1 MANLSP
7 ITFIKLFIIF
17 NTSSDFFFQSEA
29 CTNYSFHAYFFFFFV
44 FVLYVLIVVYAQRV
58 YLLEVKVK
66 LRFTCFSL
74 KTNYYF
80 VIESIHAFYFINNV
94 VVYKTLLI

>member
-29 CTNYSFHAYFFFFFV
+29 CTNYSFHAYFFFFF
-44 FVLYVLIVVYAQRV
+44 FLYVLIVVYTQRV
-58 YLLEVKVK
+58 YLLEVKLE

-94 VVYKTLLI
+94 VAYKTLLI